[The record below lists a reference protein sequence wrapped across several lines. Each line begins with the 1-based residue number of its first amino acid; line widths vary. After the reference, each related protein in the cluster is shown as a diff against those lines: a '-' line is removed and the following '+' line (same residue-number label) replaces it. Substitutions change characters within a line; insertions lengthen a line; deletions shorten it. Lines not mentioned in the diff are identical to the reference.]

1 MPWFDYPALSAVG
14 KVDRGGHAGEFDVI
28 LVSGDAYVDHPSFPA
43 SAIARRLEA
52 LGLTVAVIAQP
63 DWKSPAEF
71 KVFGKPRLFF
81 GVTAGAMDSMVANFT
96 SLKMP
101 RREDRMSPGGRAG
114 LRPKRASLV
123 YAQRLREAFP
133 GVPVVLGGVEASLRR
148 FAQYDFWEDSIRDPI
163 LTETGAA
170 LLVYGMG
177 EAPLGRVVDWYKN
190 GGSGRGEIP
199 KLPQTCVRVPKG
211 AGVEMAG
218 PGCVVLPSPD
228 ECRKDPAAYMRLAQR
243 FDISVRP
250 GSPVLVQPHPKGDIV
265 CFPPAAEDWE
275 MEPELLAKP
284 RFNRRAHPLYAEPI
298 PALVPVQFSVV
309 SHRGCIGACT
319 FCALAAHQG
328 RSIRSRPEEDLLDEI
343 AAFPS
348 HPDFRGTVPD
358 LGGPSVNM
366 YGWECAQDGCEKGLC
381 THPKRCGHARGSLA
395 PLAGLLRE
403 ARQLRGIKHV
413 FLGSGLRYD
422 LLRPEDEDDFLEVL
436 QYHVSGQLKVAPE
449 HVDRRVLELMRK
461 GAGADF
467 PAFIEWFSGL
477 VRRCGKKLF
486 LVPYF
491 MTAYPGSVGRD
502 AAIRTLIERFH
513 LAHQQIQEFTPT
525 PGTLATAMFHT
536 GLDLDGKPLEI
547 ARRAEERKAGRRSIQ
562 RDDRGRGPVRQG

>member
-1 MPWFDYPALSAVG
+1 MPWFEYPALAAVG
-14 KVDRGGHAGEFDVI
+14 AVDRGRHAGEFDVI

-43 SAIARRLEA
+43 AAIARRLED
-52 LGLTVAVIAQP
+52 LGLSVAIIAQP
-63 DWKSPAEF
+63 DWKSAAEF
-71 KVFGKPRLFF
+71 KVFGRPRLFF
-81 GVTAGAMDSMVANFT
+81 GVSAGAMDSMVANFT

-101 RREDRMSPGGRAG
+101 RKEDRMSPGGRAG

-148 FAQYDFWEDSIRDPI
+148 LAHYDFWEDVIRDPI
-163 LTETGAA
+163 LIETGAA
-170 LLVYGMG
+170 LVVYGMG
-177 EAPLGRVVDWYKN
+177 EAPLGRVVEWFAS
-190 GGSGRGEIP
+190 GAAGRGEIP
-199 KLPQTCVRVPKG
+199 RLPQTCIRVPKG
-211 AGVEMAG
+211 AGPEIAG
-218 PGCVVLPSPD
+218 PGHLLLPSPD
-228 ECRKDPAAYMRLAQR
+228 ECRKDPAAYLQLAKR
-243 FDISVRP
+243 FDNSVRP
-250 GSPVLVQPHPKGDIV
+250 GGPVLVQPHPKGDIV
-265 CFPPAAEDWE
+265 CFPPAAEDWAC
-275 MEPELLAKP
+275 EPALLGKP
-284 RFNRRAHPLYAEPI
+284 RFNRRAHPLYQEPI

-309 SHRGCIGACT
+309 SHRGCLGACT

-328 RSIRSRPEEDLLDEI
+328 RAIRSRPFDDLLDEI

-366 YGWECAQDGCEKGLC
+366 YGWDCAQGGCEKGLC
-381 THPKRCGHARGSLA
+381 THPKRCGQARGGLA
-395 PLAGLLRE
+395 PLADLLYE
-403 ARQLRGIKHV
+403 ASRLRGIKHV

-422 LLRPEDEDDFLEVL
+422 LLRPEDEKDFLEIL

-449 HVDRRVLELMRK
+449 HVDQRVLELMRK
-461 GAGADF
+461 GVGADF
-467 PAFIEWFSGL
+467 PAFIDWFTRLAAKS
-477 VRRCGKKLF
+477 GKKLF

-502 AAIRTLIERFH
+502 TAIRALIERFH

-536 GLDLDGKPLEI
+536 GLDLDGNPLEV
-547 ARRAEERKAGRRSIQ
+547 ARAVVQRKAGRRVIQ
-562 RDDRGRGPVRQG
+562 GSDRPRGGPRPR